1 MTQHTSGNT
10 TTAPSTATA
19 HQDHVTWFRNS
30 SPYINAHRGRTF
42 VVMISGEAVDEPGFD
57 HIIHDLALLNSL
69 GIRLVLVHGARPQIS
84 ARLTARGIDSRFERH
99 TRITDSAAL
108 ECALDAVGAV
118 RLRVEGLFSM
128 GLANSPMHNASIQV
142 VSGNF
147 VIAKPVGVRDGFDYQ
162 HTGEVRR
169 VQVEAIQRQLE
180 IGNVV
185 LLSPIGCSPTGELF
199 NMNSEEVASTTAIA
213 LKADKIIYLGEDTG
227 VEDAEGKLVREISPQ
242 EAGQLLAKEVITNP
256 NTERQLTAACHAA
269 SNGVARAHLVNFR
282 EDGALL
288 RELFTRDGCGTLVTR
303 ETYENIRGAYI
314 EDVGGILELIRPLE
328 EAGILVRRSRELL
341 EAEIKRFTII
351 ERDGMVIGCAA
362 LYPFSDGESGELAC
376 VAVHNDYR
384 SNQRGHKLLSFIE
397 KRARNQGMRSL
408 YVLSTQTTH
417 WFREQGF
424 EPVSVDELPGERKSL
439 YNYQRNSKV
448 FRKAL

>member
-1 MTQHTSGNT
+1 MTSNKPDPQPLQTR
-10 TTAPSTATA
+10 
-19 HQDHVTWFRNS
+19 DHVAWFRNS

-42 VVMISGEAVDEPGFD
+42 VVMISGEAVRAPGFQST
-57 HIIHDLALLNSL
+57 IHDLALLNSL
-69 GIRLVLVHGARPQIS
+69 GIKLVLVHGARPQIS
-84 ARLTARGIDSRFERH
+84 ERLSAQNLYTQFDRH
-99 TRITDSAAL
+99 TRITDPAAL
-108 ECALDAVGAV
+108 EAALSAVGAV
-118 RLRVEGLFSM
+118 RLRIEGLFSM

-169 VQVEAIQRQLE
+169 VQVEAIRRQLDN
-180 IGNVV
+180 GNIV

-213 LKADKIIYLGEDTG
+213 MKADKIIYLGEDAG
-227 VEDAEGKLVREISPQ
+227 VVDAEGKLVREISPQ
-242 EAGQLLAKEVITNP
+242 QAGQLLAQEVVRNP

-269 SNGVARAHLVNFR
+269 SNGVARAHLINFH

-288 RELFTRDGCGTLVTR
+288 RELFTRDGCGTLVTQ
-303 ETYENIRGAYI
+303 ESFENIRSAYI
-314 EDVGGILELIRPLE
+314 EDVGGILELIAPLE
-328 EAGILVRRSRELL
+328 DAGILVRRSRERL

-362 LYPFSDGESGELAC
+362 LYPFNDGQSAELAC
-376 VAVHNDYR
+376 VAVHPDYR
-384 SNQRGHKLLSFIE
+384 NGERGHTLLAHLE
-397 KRARNQGMRSL
+397 KRARNQGFRTL

-417 WFREQGF
+417 WFQEQGF
-424 EPVSVDELPGERKSL
+424 SPMPVEELPGERKSL